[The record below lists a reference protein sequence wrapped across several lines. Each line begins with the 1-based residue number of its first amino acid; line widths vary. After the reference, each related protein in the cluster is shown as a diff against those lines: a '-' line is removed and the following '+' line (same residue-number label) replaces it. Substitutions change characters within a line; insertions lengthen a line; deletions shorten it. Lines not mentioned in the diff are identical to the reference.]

1 MFIKLYFQEY
11 WDIIVLRL
19 DLTFGKT
26 IPDAMRCRNQFQFQR
41 LSDKKVVKVDGWDL
55 RYTIATFIKIFPT
68 NSDLINEEGGI
79 VVAQK
84 SEDRN
89 LCAADSDSVILSKL
103 SKFRSMKGLTE
114 KVNKASLREWRYF
127 LIVTSR
133 KMMTT
138 RSYITTRVFLLVK
151 QYQLIG
157 THLLYIFM
165 HVQYC
170 SNVHKGAWRTAV
182 TEVKPF

>member
-55 RYTIATFIKIFPT
+55 RCAKFYGYDLHMMLVGGGDIWITILGYTIATFIKIFPT

-114 KVNKASLREWRYF
+114 KVNKASLRILGFGVEILSNRD
-127 LIVTSR
+127 
-133 KMMTT
+133 
-138 RSYITTRVFLLVK
+138 K
-151 QYQLIG
+151 QEDDDY
-157 THLLYIFM
+157 
-165 HVQYC
+165 
-170 SNVHKGAWRTAV
+170 
-182 TEVKPF
+182 